1 MKICTVTTDKGLVLN
16 VKRVDPGEYYG
27 RNQCVKCKPE
37 ETLIEFWDARF
48 SHISP
53 LGQFVSRYCLSTL
66 IEHAPYEGINLDGG
80 VADWEI
86 DAAALRLALWE
97 VAGLIPNFSDGRFD
111 AGPLTIR
118 IGT

>member
-16 VKRVDPGEYYG
+16 VKRVDPGEYWG
-27 RNQCVKCKPE
+27 RNQCMKATQ
-37 ETLIEFWDARF
+37 TLIEFWDARYSNF
-48 SHISP
+48 GP
-53 LGQFVSRYCLSTL
+53 LGQFISNYNLSTL
-66 IEHAPYEGINLDGG
+66 VGHDPMEGINLDGG
-80 VADWEI
+80 VPDWEI